1 VFLDGL
7 VFFSCQSALWREDIN
22 FEFEDIIPEDD
33 GIHRLGFD
41 SIRDPLSRFQQHLS
55 SYTRRNFTFQSDA
68 LNAFAGLQRAMTRS
82 FRGTRFFYGLPAA
95 IFDWAILWSSVG
107 SVDEGGETL
116 TRCSEFP
123 SWSWAGWKGHV
134 SPPDCPEQA
143 WLLQKTWINWC
154 IVNED
159 RDCVLLWQPLR
170 DGGLYGFDQVTV
182 DASFLWDITD
192 EDEEAHVDEGTQ
204 EGTGE
209 RTGTLQP
216 CSQYNWPAKGN
227 PYGRSQLEPGLRLS
241 QSQYLDHIPQFRV
254 KGLPVGTLV
263 FRTVSAVFYPHEV
276 LPTTSNSQPRV
287 IALLDKDQRIRG
299 WVQDDEDPS
308 GNASNNGILGS
319 ASSAEILLLSFIDDS
334 HTGAVDPRHIGTFRY
349 PQDAIY
355 GKRIYANKKGNS
367 SDGDDEQNEDED
379 DHHRLNKRAIDEY
392 NSDDD
397 VHISELPNPRN
408 WMNVMLV
415 RPVGTCRTSTPSTQ
429 EKQEVII
436 HERVGLGLLHSDAQ
450 GNSLGPGA
458 AWKTIYLC

>member
-22 FEFEDIIPEDD
+22 LEFEDIIPEDD
-33 GIHRLGFD
+33 GIHRLSFN
-41 SIRDPLSRFQQHLS
+41 SIQDPLSRFQQQLS
-55 SYTRRNFTFQSDA
+55 SYTRRNLTFQSDA

-82 FRGTRFFYGLPAA
+82 LSGTRFFHGLPAA
-95 IFDWAILWSSVG
+95 VFDWAILWSSVG
-107 SVDEGGETL
+107 SMDEGGGTL

-134 SPPDCPEQA
+134 SPPDSPEQA

-159 RDCVLLWQPLR
+159 SDCVLLWQPLR
-170 DGGLYGFDQVTV
+170 DGGLFGFNQVTV
-182 DASFLWDITD
+182 DASFLWEITD
-192 EDEEAHVDEGTQ
+192 EDEDEHVDGGIL

-209 RTGTLQP
+209 RTETLKP
-216 CSQYNWPAKGN
+216 CPQYRSPAKGN
-227 PYGRSQLEPGLRLS
+227 PYGRSQLEPGLNLS
-241 QSQYLDHIPQFRV
+241 QSQYLEHIPQLGV

-276 LPTTSNSQPRV
+276 LQTTSNSRPRV

-308 GNASNNGILGS
+308 GHASDNGILGS
-319 ASSAEILLLSFIDDS
+319 ATSVEVLLLSFIDDS
-334 HTGAVDPRHIGTFRY
+334 HTGAVDPRHVGTFRY
-349 PQDAIY
+349 LRDAIY
-355 GKRIYANKKGNS
+355 GKRIYAEKEDDSTDG
-367 SDGDDEQNEDED
+367 GDDENEDED
-379 DHHRLNKRAIDEY
+379 DHHRLNKPGIHEY
-392 NSDDD
+392 DSDDD
-397 VHISELPNPRN
+397 VHISEFPDPRN

-415 RPVGTCRTSTPSTQ
+415 RPVGTHRTTTPSTQ
-429 EKQEVII
+429 EEQEVII

-450 GNSLGPGA
+450 RNSIDPGA